1 MTFVILIVL
10 MLDQYV
16 KIMVKTNMYY
26 HESIHI
32 TDWFYIHFIENN
44 GMAFGMQIIPKTIQT
59 VLRIIFAS
67 ILIWYAIMLVKANYR
82 WGYIIGISLIVAG
95 AWGNIVDSVFYGVI
109 FSESTF
115 SKISIFTP
123 IGNGY
128 SDWLHGKVVDMF
140 YFPLLEFDWFNWIPF
155 IGGDHFI
162 FFAPVFNIADASIS
176 CGMLLLV
183 FFYRKEID
191 DSVTIINKMIAC
203 IINRLRPMKH

>member
-1 MTFVILIVL
+1 MTFVILSVL

-16 KIMVKTNMYY
+16 KIMIKTNMYY

-44 GMAFGMQIIPKTIQT
+44 GMAFGMQIMPKAIQT

-67 ILIWYAIMLVKANYR
+67 ALTWYAIMLAKASFR
-82 WGYIIGISLIVAG
+82 RGYIIGISLIVAG
-95 AWGNIVDSVFYGVI
+95 AWGNIVDSVFYGAI

-115 SKISIFTP
+115 SKISTFVP
-123 IGNGY
+123 NGNGY

-140 YFPLLEFDWFNWIPF
+140 YFPILEFDWFNWIPF
-155 IGGDHFI
+155 IGGDHFV

-176 CGMLLLV
+176 CGVLLLV
-183 FFYRKEID
+183 LFYRKD
-191 DSVTIINKMIAC
+191 LDKSVTILNKMIAC
-203 IINRLRPMKH
+203 ITRLLPRH